1 MGRVAS
7 RRLVASLLVLGGL
20 SGCGGGSGSGGQVP
34 APINNAPTFTSATT
48 ASVAENSSTP
58 FYNAA
63 ATDADGDT
71 VTIAITGG
79 SDSAAFSF
87 AGGALGFAKAPNFD
101 QPTDANLDNTYEV
114 TLTAT
119 DGKGGSTSLTLPVR
133 VTNDREGVNLTRL
146 TSGLG
151 ADAVIA
157 ARRGPTDGLIVVSQD
172 GTVREF
178 FGGTASGNLAG
189 NVFNSG
195 ETGRVLAVAHFNG
208 YGVVMLD
215 ITGVGVIVRTIVLQ
229 DSISQFSVSDD
240 LAGPSTGA
248 PRGTLF
254 FGGDGFLFGALG
266 DPSGSLAQDVT
277 SGYGKLFRVQIDP
290 FCGASVGS
298 RICIYGEL
306 FGDGVHSPAGGGG
319 YASRSFLLD
328 SGTDQQEEV
337 NYFFQD
343 ARPLDFGWPFREGT
357 FARVTNP
364 PAPVIGPSI
373 TYTYGNGFFQG
384 QRMTGGLHYTGRIAS
399 LDDRVLITDRSGK
412 IFAFRSGFLS
422 DGILHTANEME
433 NRTADFVPADGAI
446 ERPAAIVRDSAGRL
460 FVLDGD
466 GELYVA
472 G

>member
-1 MGRVAS
+1 MVRVAS
-7 RRLVASLLVLGGL
+7 RRLVASLLVLGVL
-20 SGCGGGSGSGGQVP
+20 SGCGGGDSGSGSGVP
-34 APINNAPTFTSATT
+34 AQINKAPSFTSATT

-87 AGGALGFAKAPNFD
+87 AGGVLAFARAPNYD

-119 DGKGGSTSLTLPVR
+119 DGKGGSTTLTLPVR
-133 VTNDREGVNLTRL
+133 VTNDHEGVNLTRL

-151 ADAVIA
+151 TDAVIA
-157 ARRGPTDGLIVVSQD
+157 ARISGSDGLIVVSQD

-178 FGGTASGNLAG
+178 FGGDATGNLSG
-189 NVFNSG
+189 NVFEPG

-208 YGVVMLD
+208 YGVAMLQ
-215 ITGVGVIVRTIVLQ
+215 IAGVGVIVRTIVLQ
-229 DSISQFSVSDD
+229 DSILRYVDND
-240 LAGPSTGA
+240 VLAGPSTEA
-248 PRGTLF
+248 ARGTLF
-254 FGGDGFLFGALG
+254 IGGDGFLFGALG
-266 DPSGSLAQDVT
+266 DPSGGLAQDVS
-277 SGYGKLFRVQIDP
+277 SGYGKLYRVQIDP
-290 FCGASVGS
+290 YCGASFGS
-298 RICIYGEL
+298 YCLFSEL
-306 FGDGVHSPAGGGG
+306 FGDGIHSPAGGGG

-337 NYFFQD
+337 DYFFQD

-357 FARVTNP
+357 YVRVANP
-364 PAPVIGPSI
+364 PAAVIGPSI
-373 TYTYGNGFFQG
+373 TYTYGDGFFQG
-384 QRMTGGLHYTGRIAS
+384 QRMTGGVHYRGNISS
-399 LDDRVLITDRSGK
+399 LDDRILITDRSGK
-412 IFAFRSGFLS
+412 IFAFRAGFLS
-422 DGILHTANEME
+422 DGILHAANEME
-433 NRTADFVPADGAI
+433 NRTADFAPADGTI
-446 ERPAAIVRDSAGRL
+446 ERPTAIVRDTAGRL

-472 G
+472 R

>member
-20 SGCGGGSGSGGQVP
+20 SGCGGGGSGSGGQVS
-34 APINNAPTFTSATT
+34 APINKAPSFTSSTT

-87 AGGALGFAKAPNFD
+87 VGGALGFAKAPNFD
-101 QPTDANLDNTYEV
+101 QPTDTNLDNTYEV

-133 VTNDREGVNLTRL
+133 VTNDREGINLTRL

-151 ADAVIA
+151 TDAVIA
-157 ARRGPTDGLIVVSQD
+157 ARTSGSDGLIVVSQD

-178 FGGTASGNLAG
+178 FGGSGSGNLTG
-189 NVFNSG
+189 NVFRSG

-229 DSISQFSVSDD
+229 DSILKYSVSDD

-248 PRGTLF
+248 ARGTLF
-254 FGGDGFLFGALG
+254 IGGDGFLFGALG

-277 SGYGKLFRVQIDP
+277 SGYGKLYRVQVDP
-290 FCGASVGS
+290 FCGASVGTY
-298 RICIYGEL
+298 CIFAEL
-306 FGDGVHSPAGGGG
+306 FGDGIHSPAGGGG

-337 NYFFQD
+337 DYFFQD

-357 FARVTNP
+357 FARVANP
-364 PAPVIGPSI
+364 PAAVNGPSI
-373 TYTYGNGFFQG
+373 SYTYGNGFFQG

-399 LDDRVLITDRSGK
+399 LDDRILITDRSGK
-412 IFAFRSGFLS
+412 IFAFRAGFLS

-433 NRTADFVPADGAI
+433 NRTADFAPADGAI
-446 ERPAAIVRDSAGRL
+446 ERPAAIVRDTAGRL

-466 GELYVA
+466 GELYLA